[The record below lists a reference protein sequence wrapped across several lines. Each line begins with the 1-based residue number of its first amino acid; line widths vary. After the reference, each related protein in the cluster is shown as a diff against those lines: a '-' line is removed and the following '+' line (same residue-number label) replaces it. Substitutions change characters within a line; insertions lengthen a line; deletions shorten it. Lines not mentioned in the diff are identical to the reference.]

1 MHEVQLKLKVIKK
14 HQKFKN
20 PTTVCF
26 LLMDS
31 LGRVEAKQKQ
41 NGNYLSTSTTSPHQW
56 CRSLLIIGG
65 DNLKFYPNFSLI
77 STLGGMNFDHDFF
90 QVWKFSKDQKTMQ
103 MEHFFP
109 KIQVK
114 TKKKSSSSNIEHFF
128 PKFR

>member
-41 NGNYLSTSTTSPHQW
+41 NGN
-56 CRSLLIIGG
+56 
-65 DNLKFYPNFSLI
+65 I
-77 STLGGMNFDHDFF
+77 SQHINHVTPPVVPIF
-90 QVWKFSKDQKTMQ
+90 V
-103 MEHFFP
+103 EH
-109 KIQVK
+109 
-114 TKKKSSSSNIEHFF
+114 
-128 PKFR
+128 